1 MIVLIAIASGM
12 LLGGGVRY
20 FEPSLFRVGNSVRS
34 IPNITTLVV
43 HHNNGMISNRG
54 PLCLGVGACGVV
66 LGYML
71 GLRSSSSGSG
81 PAESP
86 ETAES
91 AVTMNS
97 DLGENDSPDPI
108 EVPSS
113 QEGGGG
119 GPPPILQVPTVYPDQ
134 HLYQQVVCTQASWAN
149 RSGKYRTAA
158 VCAGLKSAK
167 TPITSTTVM
176 MARGQSRSCCQLCCP
191 GW

>member
-1 MIVLIAIASGM
+1 M
-12 LLGGGVRY
+12 LFRSVRY
-20 FEPSLFRVGNSVRS
+20 FEPSLFRVGNSVCS

-43 HHNNGMISNRG
+43 HRNNGLISNGG

-71 GLRSSSSGSG
+71 GLRSSSSGS
-81 PAESP
+81 AESP
-86 ETAES
+86 ETAEPT
-91 AVTMNS
+91 VTMNS
-97 DLGENDSPDPI
+97 DLGENDSPDPV

-119 GPPPILQVPTVYPDQ
+119 GPPPILQVPKVYPDQ
-134 HLYQQVVCTQASWAN
+134 HLYQQVVCTQASWTN
-149 RSGKYRTAA
+149 RSGKYHAAA

-167 TPITSTTVM
+167 TPIMSTTVM
-176 MARGQSRSCCQLCCP
+176 MARGQSLSCCQLCCP